1 MIIIL
6 YTVYYSFP
14 HPPPRYINHS
24 TAQCI
29 IITNISLVHVF
40 APFMTLTT
48 LDTPTPLHFYI
59 CYLFLHFLV
68 VFVSSFSVFPYSP
81 RVVAPEPQ
89 ESAGAVP
96 PVPTAAPVEQAL
108 PSPPTESA
116 PLHEDKGPLVPINQ
130 PVALMMQQTEGRVRP
145 RGGLWP

>member
-1 MIIIL
+1 M
-6 YTVYYSFP
+6 
-14 HPPPRYINHS
+14 
-24 TAQCI
+24 
-29 IITNISLVHVF
+29 
-40 APFMTLTT
+40 
-48 LDTPTPLHFYI
+48 
-59 CYLFLHFLV
+59 HFLV

-89 ESAGAVP
+89 ESAGA
-96 PVPTAAPVEQAL
+96 VPTAAPVEQAL